1 MKISYSLLL
10 LPLFFIA
17 SCGSIS
23 PEAPE
28 IIVQET
34 YVAPPLEMSTIKVPI
49 KINLKPY
56 FDETDKS
63 IDTKFSG
70 KEEQCSGVSIQY
82 NFVRNPI
89 EFKGVGDKL
98 HFDVD
103 GKYAITLNYCP
114 TCSDLF
120 ASSPYCL
127 TPRIYASCG
136 VGEPMRKI
144 HVGYETTIG
153 ITKNYSLKST
163 TKLRKVEALSPCK
176 ITVFEYDATSK
187 LEKEVTKIL
196 SDMEKDIDKEISA
209 VSIKSEIEK
218 TWNLLHA
225 PTDLAGYGFLELN
238 PKAISIGKIKYTGNY
253 AEFDVILEAKPK
265 ILSAVSETKPK
276 ALPPVSTFKDR
287 EGFDIHTDIYSNYD
301 SLSSVLTRTLS
312 GTKLDLKGKEVIF
325 GDIAIYGAS
334 NEQISIQ
341 LSFSGSK
348 KGTLFLVGTPKFDK
362 EKQHISFPDLEFDVK
377 TKSALLKSAKWLF
390 DKKVTNL
397 LRESAA
403 IDLTP
408 YLASLKTTMNES
420 LNVQLDK
427 GVSMSGKVKDVK
439 IDLIHPLSE
448 QLHIRV
454 LSTGSIAI
462 DLN

>member
-1 MKISYSLLL
+1 MRINYGLFL
-10 LPLFFIA
+10 LPLFYLA

-34 YVAPPLEMSTIKVPI
+34 YIAPPVEVSTIKVPI

-56 FDETDKS
+56 FDETDRS
-63 IDTKFSG
+63 IDTRFTG
-70 KEEQCSGVSIQY
+70 KEEQCSGVSVEY
-82 NFVRNPI
+82 NFIRNPI
-89 EFKGVGDKL
+89 EFKGIGDKL
-98 HFDVD
+98 LFDVD
-103 GKYAITLNYCP
+103 GKYAIKLNYCP
-114 TCSDLF
+114 SCSDLF
-120 ASSPYCL
+120 ASTPYCL
-127 TPRIYASCG
+127 TPRLYASCG

-176 ITVFEYDATSK
+176 ITVFEYDATTM

-196 SDMEKDIDKEISA
+196 SEMEKDIDKEISS

-218 TWNLLHA
+218 TWKLLHE
-225 PTDLAGYGFLELN
+225 PTNLAGYGFLELN
-238 PKAISIGKIKYTGNY
+238 PKAIAIGNINYRGNF

-265 ILSAVSETKPK
+265 ILSVASDTKPK
-276 ALPPVSTFKDR
+276 PLPPVSTFKDR
-287 EGFDIHTDIYSNYD
+287 DGFDIHTDIYSNYD
-301 SLSSVLTRTLS
+301 SLSAVLTRSLK

-334 NEQISIQ
+334 NKQISIK
-341 LSFSGSK
+341 LSFTGSK
-348 KGTLFLVGTPKFDK
+348 KGTLYLVGTPTFDK
-362 EKQHISFPDLEFDVK
+362 EKQHISFPDLESDVK

-397 LRESAA
+397 LRASASM
-403 IDLTP
+403 DLTP
-408 YLASLKTTMNES
+408 YLTSLKSTMDQS
-420 LNVQLDK
+420 LNIELDK
-427 GVSMSGKVKDVK
+427 GVKMSGQVKDIK
-439 IDLIHPLSE
+439 IDLIHPMSE
-448 QLHIRV
+448 QLHVRV
-454 LSTGSIAI
+454 LSTGNIAI